1 MEFLYGE
8 TSVIVRHIDEDGLE
22 QLKKIHE
29 RFYGEE
35 FPFPDF
41 GNNFLSTFCVVDNNN
56 VVITGGGIRTILES
70 IIITDKDRNPVD
82 RKDAL
87 YSMLAAS
94 LYCVEKLGY
103 DQLHAFVQD
112 KVWLNRLKRVGF
124 TETKGQALVI
134 GI

>member
-1 MEFLYGE
+1 MNGICM
-8 TSVIVRHIDEDGLE
+8 IVRHIDENDLE
-22 QLKKIHE
+22 QLKEIHK
-29 RFYGEE
+29 RYYDKE

-41 GNNFLSTFCVVDNNN
+41 RDNFLCNLCVADDNNI
-56 VVITGGGIRTILES
+56 VITGGGIRTILES
-70 IIITDKDRNPVD
+70 IIITDKSRSPVD

-94 LYCVEKLGY
+94 TYCVEKLGY

-124 TETKGQALVI
+124 VETKGQALVI